1 MTYNHLNNFI
11 KQKNLYNYI
20 IILVSCIVLNFINSL
35 PANAFPI
42 YAQQGYEN
50 PREATGRIVC
60 ANCHLA
66 QKSVEIETPQAV
78 LPNTVFE
85 TTVKIP
91 YDVNTQQILGNGN
104 KGPLNV
110 GAVLILP
117 EGFKLAPKNLLSKE
131 QQEKNKFVYIQPYST
146 AQENILVVGPL
157 PGDKNQEI
165 SFPILSPDP
174 SKDKNI
180 HFLKYPI
187 YVGGNRGRGQIYPT
201 GDKSNNNIITSSSNG
216 KVVNINKL
224 DQGGYKITIEKS
236 NGETYIEN
244 IPTGLDLNIKEGN
257 NIINNQNL
265 TQDPNNGG
273 FGQNET
279 EIVLQS
285 PARIQGMIIFFCL
298 VTLSQIFFVL
308 KKKQW
313 EKVQAAE
320 MNF

>member
-1 MTYNHLNNFI
+1 MKLLIFKYLRKTLVHFI
-11 KQKNLYNYI
+11 ATFSI
-20 IILVSCIVLNFINSL
+20 IITNLLNPGLSQG
-35 PANAFPI
+35 FPI

-66 QKSVEIETPQAV
+66 QKPVKIEAPQSV

-85 TTVKIP
+85 TVIKIP
-91 YDVNTQQILGNGN
+91 YNINNKQVLSNGQ
-104 KGPLNV
+104 KGSLNV

-117 EGFKLAPKNLLSKE
+117 DGFKLAPKNLVSKE
-131 QQEKNKFVYIQPYST
+131 KNRKIYIQAYSKT
-146 AQENILVVGPL
+146 KENILIVGPI
-157 PGDKNQEI
+157 PGDINQEI
-165 SFPILSPDP
+165 VFPILSPDP
-174 SKDKNI
+174 SKNKNT

-201 GDKSNNNIITSSSNG
+201 GDKSNNNQITASATGKII
-216 KVVNINKL
+216 KIDELEK
-224 DQGGYKITIEKS
+224 GGYNIKIQKT
-236 NGETYIEN
+236 NGETATDN
-244 IPTGLDLNIKEGN
+244 IPKGLDLNIREGN
-257 NIINNQNL
+257 EITLNQSI
-265 TQDPNNGG
+265 TKDPNVGG
-273 FGQNET
+273 FGQSET

-285 PARIQGMIIFFCL
+285 PTRVKGMIIFFFTI
-298 VTLSQIFFVL
+298 TLAQIFFVL

>member
-1 MTYNHLNNFI
+1 MKHKYLKNRHLH
-11 KQKNLYNYI
+11 NYI
-20 IILVSCIVLNFINSL
+20 IIIASCILLNFIYSL
-35 PANAFPI
+35 NTYAFPI

-66 QKSVEIETPQAV
+66 QKPVEIETPQSV

-85 TTVKIP
+85 TTIKIP
-91 YDVNTQQILGNGN
+91 YNINNKQVLGNGL

-131 QQEKNKFVYIQPYST
+131 QEEKNKYVYIQPYST
-146 AQENILVVGPL
+146 IKDNILVVGPL

-174 SKDKNI
+174 SKDKSI

-201 GDKSNNNIITSSSNG
+201 GDKSNNNIITSNNNG
-216 KVVNINKL
+216 KIIEIVSL
-224 DQGGYKITIEKS
+224 DKGGYNVTIEK
-236 NGETYIEN
+236 NTGEIYNEN
-244 IPTGLDLNIKEGN
+244 IPTGLELAVKQGN
-257 NIINNQNL
+257 SIVTNQNL
-265 TQDPNNGG
+265 TQDPNVGG
-273 FGQNET
+273 FGQSET

-285 PARIQGMIIFFCL
+285 PARIKGMIIFFCS

-320 MNF
+320 INF

>member
-1 MTYNHLNNFI
+1 MNSKNF
-11 KQKNLYNYI
+11 KNLVKYI
-20 IILVSCIVLNFINSL
+20 ISSIYLLCSIVCSNLATPINV
-35 PANAFPI
+35 NAFPL

-66 QKSVEIETPQAV
+66 QKPVELEAPQSV
-78 LPNTVFE
+78 LPNSVFE
-85 TTVKIP
+85 ARVKIP
-91 YDVNTQQILGNGN
+91 YDSNNKQILSNGQKGNM
-104 KGPLNV
+104 NV

-117 EGFKLAPKNLLSKE
+117 EGFKLAPKNLIDKE
-131 QQEKNKFVYIQPYST
+131 LKEKTKGIYIQPYST
-146 AQENILVVGPL
+146 SKENILVVGPIQ
-157 PGDKNQEI
+157 GDKNKEI
-165 SFPILSPDP
+165 IFPILSPDP
-174 SKDKNI
+174 NTNKSV

-201 GDKSNNNIITSSSNG
+201 GDKSNNNIVTSSYTG
-216 KVVNINKL
+216 KVKNIELSEKGEYTIHIEEVNGANHV
-224 DQGGYKITIEKS
+224 EKV
-236 NGETYIEN
+236 
-244 IPTGLDLNIKEGN
+244 PTGLNLIVSEGSDIKA
-257 NIINNQNL
+257 NQAI
-265 TQDPNNGG
+265 TSDPNVGG

-285 PARIQGMIIFFCL
+285 PIRIKWMIIFFFA

>member
-1 MTYNHLNNFI
+1 MKPKHYNRLIHKIISFTFI
-11 KQKNLYNYI
+11 CI
-20 IILVSCIVLNFINSL
+20 GIVSLSSIYPIRTE
-35 PANAFPI
+35 AFPI

-66 QKSVEIETPQAV
+66 QKPVEIEAPQSV

-85 TTVKIP
+85 AIVKIP
-91 YDVNTQQILGNGN
+91 YDINNKQILGNGI

-110 GAVLILP
+110 GAVIVLP
-117 EGFKLAPKNLLSKE
+117 EGFKLAPPSLISEEIKE
-131 QQEKNKFVYIQPYST
+131 KTKGVYIQPYST
-146 AQENILVVGPL
+146 AKSNILVVGPI
-157 PGDKNQEI
+157 PGDKNKEI
-165 SFPILSPDP
+165 IFPILSPDP
-174 SKDKNI
+174 GKDKNV

-187 YVGGNRGRGQIYPT
+187 YVGGNRGRGQVNPT
-201 GDKSNNNIITSSSNG
+201 GDKTNNNIVNASTNGKVTKINNLEKGGYTVELERDNGNIITESIPTGLELTIAKGNNIITN
-216 KVVNINKL
+216 
-224 DQGGYKITIEKS
+224 QAIT
-236 NGETYIEN
+236 N
-244 IPTGLDLNIKEGN
+244 
-257 NIINNQNL
+257 
-265 TQDPNNGG
+265 DPNVGG

-285 PARIQGMIIFFCL
+285 PARIQGMITFFFA
-298 VTLSQIFFVL
+298 VTLAQIFFVL